1 MAGACARVRAAI
13 VTPHPLACPHSLAE
27 VSVELLPLVALF
39 AVFWFLL
46 IRPQQKRRK
55 EQQEMVASLQ
65 VGDDVVTIGG
75 LHGRVVAVDE
85 VSMDLEVTA
94 ESDVV
99 LRFERTALGRI
110 IRDAPTAEG

>member
-1 MAGACARVRAAI
+1 
-13 VTPHPLACPHSLAE
+13 
-27 VSVELLPLVALF
+27 VELLPLLVLF
-39 AVFWFLL
+39 AVFWLLL

-55 EQQEMVASLQ
+55 EQQAMVASLK

-99 LRFERTALGRI
+99 LRFERSSLGRI
-110 IRDAPTAEG
+110 IGDTPTTEE